1 MIGRQFSVLKT
12 HILVHNYISS
22 YCHCM
27 LLADC
32 LQNSPIN
39 DVRRFQAEI
48 FTCMKYA
55 ALIPSSHWII
65 SIHISITDHNSSPRG
80 IGIPLPS
87 TSLSLSVLRPFSMWT
102 WVSRCL
108 LKQRMMEVVATAG
121 AIDRAKL
128 QSNHY
133 HEQTNTKSFLQ
144 AGCPSC
150 RPTNSV
156 KALKGNLP
164 STSLLRIRVTTNSQ
178 RDHSMLRYSRY
189 KFNDWF
195 SFCRPTALL
204 PDEDTH
210 EQSRQ
215 AGIHRAHPR
224 SSIFVL

>member
-48 FTCMKYA
+48 FTCMKYD

-80 IGIPLPS
+80 IGIP
-87 TSLSLSVLRPFSMWT
+87 
-102 WVSRCL
+102 
-108 LKQRMMEVVATAG
+108 
-121 AIDRAKL
+121 
-128 QSNHY
+128 
-133 HEQTNTKSFLQ
+133 
-144 AGCPSC
+144 
-150 RPTNSV
+150 
-156 KALKGNLP
+156 LP

-204 PDEDTH
+204 PGEDTH

-215 AGIHRAHPR
+215 AGIHRAHRR